1 MNRHSYAWVVLI
13 LAVTLVGGACSAGA
27 TSSPSGST
35 PASAGQSVV
44 PAASPTE
51 TPDPIAALAAAAKAE
66 GEIVSYGLPDDWV
79 NYGGIWKLYES
90 TYGIKHTDT
99 DMSSGEIV
107 ASLEAEQGKGVADV
121 TDLGFSF
128 APLIESKNL
137 SLAYKPAH
145 WDEIPEYA
153 RDADGRWAAAYWGA
167 IAFTVNTD
175 LVKEIPRT
183 WQDLLKPEYQDKICM
198 RDPRESATA
207 NMVVLAAAY
216 ANGGSETNVQPGL
229 DFFAKMKGGKALRG
243 IKPSTSNIQKGECPI
258 ALFWDFDGFSKR
270 DDTKLPLEVVV
281 PSDGTVAGLYI
292 QFVSASAPHPNAAKL
307 LLETA
312 FSDAGQL
319 EYARGYAHPIRKITI
334 PADLAAKTL
343 PESAYASVHFPKDP
357 KALDAAA
364 GLIADGWASIVGN

>member
-1 MNRHSYAWVVLI
+1 MKRHSHP
-13 LAVTLVGGACSAGA
+13 TLVLTLTMMFIGAGCSGGTAPSSGGSAPPPA
-27 TSSPSGST
+27 DQSAPPPASPSE
-35 PASAGQSVV
+35 A
-44 PAASPTE
+44 
-51 TPDPIAALAAAAKAE
+51 PDPMVALVAAAKAE

-79 NYGGIWKLYES
+79 NYGGIWKIFET

-107 ASLEAEQGKGVADV
+107 SSLEAEQGKGVADV

-128 APLIESKNL
+128 ATLIEDKKL
-137 SLAYKPAH
+137 SLPYKPAT
-145 WDEIPEYA
+145 WAELPEYA

-167 IAFTVNTD
+167 ISFAINKD
-175 LVKEIPRT
+175 LVKEIPRS

-198 RDPRESATA
+198 RDPRESATGG
-207 NMVVLAAAY
+207 MVVLAAAY
-216 ANGGSETNVQPGL
+216 ANGGSEANVQPGL

-270 DDTKLPLEVVV
+270 DDTGLPLEVVI
-281 PSDGTVAGLYI
+281 PSDGTVAGLYV
-292 QFVSASAPHPNAAKL
+292 QFVSASAPHPNAARL

-334 PADLAAKTL
+334 PADLAARTL
-343 PESAYASVHFPKDP
+343 PESAYAAVNFPKDP
-357 KALDAAA
+357 SALDAATA
-364 GLIADGWASIVGN
+364 LIADGWASIAGN